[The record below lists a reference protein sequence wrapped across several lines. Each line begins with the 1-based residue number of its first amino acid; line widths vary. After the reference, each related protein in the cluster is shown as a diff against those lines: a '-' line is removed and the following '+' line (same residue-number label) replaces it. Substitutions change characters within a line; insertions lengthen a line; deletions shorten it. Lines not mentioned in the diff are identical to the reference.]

1 MPDSDPLAIS
11 ASALAAQRARL
22 NVITENLANA
32 NTKRMTGGGPY
43 QRKTVRFES
52 DGPAFAGLLAGQGR
66 SAGVRVAEIATV
78 PGAVRIF
85 HPGHPDADGN
95 GYVNMPNVNPIIE
108 MTDLMAA
115 TRAYEA
121 NVSAI
126 QAAKAMAQKA
136 LEIGR

>member
-22 NVITENLANA
+22 NIITEKLANT
-32 NTKRMTGGGPY
+32 NTTRVDGDGPY
-43 QRKTVRFES
+43 QRKIVRFES
-52 DGPAFAGLLAGQGR
+52 DGPAFTSLLAGESQAR
-66 SAGVRVAEIATV
+66 GVRVAGVSTM
-78 PGAVRIF
+78 PGAMRMY

-95 GYVNMPNVNPIIE
+95 GYVDMPKVNPAVE
-108 MTDLMAA
+108 MVDLMAA

-126 QAAKAMAQKA
+126 QAAKSMAQKA
-136 LEIGR
+136 LELGR